1 MVVHHADRLHESIT
15 NRRPDEPKTVRP
27 QIGRQGVR
35 RAGARRD
42 PPRRSPAVLDR
53 LAVHKMPNVSVQTPM
68 TCLELQRGPGV
79 LHGRLDL
86 EPVADDT
93 GVFHQ
98 PVDLTGA
105 VARHALWVETVER
118 PAVVLAL

>member
-1 MVVHHADRLHESIT
+1 MVVHHADGLHESIT

-35 RAGARRD
+35 HTGARRD

-53 LAVHKMPNVSVQTPM
+53 LAVHKMPDVSLQTPM
-68 TCLELQRGPGV
+68 TSLELERGPGV
-79 LHGRLDL
+79 LDCGLDL
-86 EPVADDT
+86 EPVADDA

-98 PVDLTGA
+98 PADLTG
-105 VARHALWVETVER
+105 
-118 PAVVLAL
+118 